1 MPQIILGDSGKTLK
15 RQNDFR
21 KAIKAQMT
29 ASDMT
34 QEALGMI
41 WGISQPAAG
50 KKIKRLQIG
59 YEDLVKMF
67 AALEFTDEQI
77 LKAMKG

>member
-21 KAIKAQMT
+21 KAIKAQMAT
-29 ASDMT
+29 SDMT
-34 QEALGMI
+34 QEALGTI
-41 WGISQPAAG
+41 WGISQPAVG

>member
-1 MPQIILGDSGKTLK
+1 MPKAVLGEVGQRIQ

-50 KKIKRLQIG
+50 KKIKKLQIG

-67 AALEFTDEQI
+67 AALEFSDEQI